1 MTQWEVLSSH
11 FTRAHE
17 RVRIVSPPATAQRWI
32 WQIAAAR
39 DERIG
44 VWMSQIRV
52 LSDELVNQIA
62 AGEVVERPASIV
74 KELVEN
80 ALDAGATRLDVAIRE
95 GGLRW
100 IQVVDDGSGM
110 SRADAQLAFRR
121 HATSKIRAAEDL
133 ASVSTLGFR
142 GEALPSIASVSR
154 VRMRTRRN
162 EDPMGVELAGEGEG
176 IASVRDVACP
186 AGTRI
191 EVGELFARVPA
202 RRKFMKSPITEG
214 NHVVQWLERLALAR
228 PDVRIT
234 LERDDKRVLFLPA
247 TSILRERVLAILPS
261 GAGERLVEIHGE
273 IPAARI
279 DGFASPADVH
289 RGSASDIHVFVNA
302 RPVRDRLLFAAV
314 REAYRDVLPPGRHP
328 IAVLYLKVD
337 PGEVDVNVHPAKWEV
352 RFADPASISRLVRR
366 SIQSA
371 IGLRG
376 TYAGSVR
383 AQDARRWLG
392 PPSSAGGASSHVAGW
407 PTGPHAFAGSSGSAA
422 FDRVHDGADDV
433 SREGLGL
440 YAPPAPGEGAAP
452 VRFRSLRYVGPLL
465 GTYLVFEA
473 PGRMVLLDQHA
484 AHERVL
490 FERMRRALLDGR
502 MERQALLVPLR
513 FEVSRSAADALL
525 EHEKALDRAGFE
537 IDVGEASLQG
547 GVHVVVR
554 AVPARIG
561 SGAGANADWRAI
573 LEETAAGLR
582 DPSTRDARDG
592 IEGAL
597 HRVLA
602 TAACH
607 AAVRKGDRLDP
618 LEVERLLEDLDETLW
633 VPACPHGRPILA
645 VLDEAELERR
655 FLRR

>member
-1 MTQWEVLSSH
+1 
-11 FTRAHE
+11 
-17 RVRIVSPPATAQRWI
+17 
-32 WQIAAAR
+32 
-39 DERIG
+39 
-44 VWMSQIRV
+44 MSQIRV

-62 AGEVVERPASIV
+62 AGEVVERPASVV

-110 SRADAQLAFRR
+110 SRADAELAFRR

-154 VRMRTRRN
+154 VRMRTRRA
-162 EDPMGVELAGEGEG
+162 EDPVGIELAGEGAG

-186 AGTRI
+186 AGTRV

-247 TSILRERVLAILPS
+247 TSILRERVWAIVPS
-261 GAGERLVEIHGE
+261 GAGERLVEVHGE

-279 DGFASPADVH
+279 DGFASPADAH
-289 RGSASDIHVFVNA
+289 RGSASDIHIFVNA

-366 SIQSA
+366 SIQTA

-376 TYAGSVR
+376 SSVDPVR
-383 AQDARRWLG
+383 APDARRWLG
-392 PPSSAGGASSHVAGW
+392 PPSSAGDASSRVAGW
-407 PTGPHAFAGSSGSAA
+407 PTGPHAFAGDGSSPAA
-422 FDRVHDGADDV
+422 SDRVHDEADDV
-433 SREGLGL
+433 GGKGLGL
-440 YAPPAPGEGAAP
+440 YAVPAQREGAAP

-490 FERMRRALLDGR
+490 FERMRGTMLEGR
-502 MERQALLVPLR
+502 RERQALLVPLR
-513 FEVSRSAADALL
+513 FAISRSAADALL

-537 IDVGEASLQG
+537 IDFGEASLQG

-554 AVPARIG
+554 AVPPQIG

-582 DPSTRDARDG
+582 DPDSRDARDG
-592 IEGAL
+592 VEGAL

-618 LEVERLLEDLDETLW
+618 REVERLLADLDETLW
-633 VPACPHGRPILA
+633 VPTCPHGRPILA